1 MAKRQKPQK
10 VAVFDFD
17 GTLADTAS
25 IFKIIYADIADKNNW
40 KYPTEEE
47 FENLRKGT
55 IRDARKWAGIPFWKL
70 PFLIHDVKKVMRRD
84 ADKVVLFPE
93 VVELIRDLHKDGFA
107 IYILSRNLPET
118 IKAVL
123 KRYGVDG
130 KVQII
135 RRKKRYLDSKSIPL
149 ILLLRRNK
157 YDRKYVWMIGD
168 EVRDILSAKRA
179 GVHSVAV
186 TWGLQDVS
194 ILKKYRPT
202 YLVKNVA
209 ELRQILQQ

>member
-1 MAKRQKPQK
+1 MANRQKPQK
-10 VAVFDFD
+10 VAIFDFD

-25 IFKIIYADIADKNNW
+25 IFKAIYDTARNNNW
-40 KYPTEEE
+40 PYPNDKD

-55 IRDARKWAGIPFWKL
+55 FRDPRRWTWIPFWQL
-70 PFLIHDVKKVMRRD
+70 PFVIHKVKRTMRRN
-84 ADKVVLFPE
+84 ADDVVLVPG
-93 VVELIRDLHKDGFA
+93 VVELVHDLHKQGFA
-107 IYILSRNLPET
+107 VYILSRNLPQT
-118 IKAVL
+118 IQRVLQRYELDNKAL
-123 KRYGVDG
+123 
-130 KVQII
+130 ILC
-135 RRKKRYLDSKSIPL
+135 RKKRYLGSKTIAL
-149 ILLLRRNK
+149 IALLRRQG